1 MASVNAIVN
10 GIAGGEHQNWQRF
23 AFAAQATT
31 QRHAIHAGQAD
42 IENHQVDVAAMHSL
56 PGICRGKAALHDP
69 SFHFQI
75 FGNIG
80 KDVGVV
86 INNQNF
92 DGHGKVPSSGF
103 VAGSLETSRFFHA
116 EISPLLALHHGL

>member
-1 MASVNAIVN
+1 MKGTLKALDLLKKRIVED
-10 GIAGGEHQNWQRF
+10 GRVIGD
-23 AFAAQATT
+23 
-31 QRHAIHAGQAD
+31 D
-42 IENHQVDVAAMHSL
+42 ILKVDMFLNHQIDVVAVHAL
-56 PGICRGKAALHDP
+56 PGICRGEAALHDP
-69 SFHFQI
+69 PFHFQI

-92 DGHGKVPSSGF
+92 DGHRKVPSSGF

-116 EISPLLALHHGL
+116 DISPLLALHHGL